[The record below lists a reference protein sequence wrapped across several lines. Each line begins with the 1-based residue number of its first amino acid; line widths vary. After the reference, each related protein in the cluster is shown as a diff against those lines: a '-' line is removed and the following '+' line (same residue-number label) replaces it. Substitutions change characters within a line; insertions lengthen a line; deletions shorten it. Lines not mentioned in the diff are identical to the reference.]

1 MLPTRHNPSLWPST
15 PYNHKRRSAVFTN
28 SGQLTQKQD
37 ILYQAVLNTLTDVLN
52 ERILEAAGDKAV
64 QRLKF

>member
-1 MLPTRHNPSLWPST
+1 
-15 PYNHKRRSAVFTN
+15 VFTN